1 MQRLLACAALM
12 LAAAS
17 AFAHAKLHDS
27 TPADGATVTSP
38 PAELRLRYDEP
49 VEAALSSVKLTG
61 PADAAVATEKVA
73 ADKADPKTLVLPLPR
88 LAPGAYRAEWTTVGH
103 DGHRTKGEIRFTVK

>member
-1 MQRLLACAALM
+1 M

-17 AFAHAKLHDS
+17 AFAHAKLQDS
-27 TPADGATVTSP
+27 TPANGATVASP

-61 PADAAVATEKVA
+61 PDDAAVATDKVG
-73 ADKADPKTLVLPLPR
+73 ADKADARTLVLPLPR